1 VLLRAF
7 DLIEV
12 VKDTSCCGAAVFLSP
27 DHMHLLL
34 LPFRVFR
41 RFVDERC
48 AQAAAALSFSTLLSL
63 VPMIAIAVVIIS
75 RLPFAEGLSK
85 ALEQFLLANLLPDR
99 AGNIIVKYVGEFTR
113 KTQHLPLVGGLALIA
128 TALIQMLTIEHT
140 FNAIWEV
147 RESRPL
153 LRRIAMH
160 LLALL
165 LGPLLFGGSLV
176 VTTFIASTSL
186 GLVEEPFWAK
196 ADLLKAVTFALM
208 AALFALV
215 YWAVPNRRIVRWH
228 AACGGLLA
236 ALGFALM
243 QRLFGLYVAK
253 LPTYAVIYGA
263 FAAIPIFLLWL
274 YLSWAVILVGALVV
288 AELPSRPPTRRGES
302 R

>member
-1 VLLRAF
+1 
-7 DLIEV
+7 
-12 VKDTSCCGAAVFLSP
+12 
-27 DHMHLLL
+27 MHALL
-34 LPFRVFR
+34 LPFRVFK

-63 VPMIAIAVVIIS
+63 VPMIAIAVAIIAP
-75 RLPFAEGLSK
+75 LPFAEGLSK

-99 AGNIIVKYVGEFTR
+99 AGTIIAKYVGEFTQ
-113 KTQHLPLVGGLALIA
+113 KTQHLTQIGVLALIA
-128 TALIQMLTIEHT
+128 TALVQMLTIEHA
-140 FNAIWEV
+140 FNAIWGV
-147 RESRPL
+147 RENRPL

-165 LGPLLFGGSLV
+165 LGPLLFGGSLA
-176 VTTFIASTSL
+176 VTTFVASAGF

-196 ADLLKAVTFALM
+196 ADLLKAVAFTFMTAMFAL
-208 AALFALV
+208 L
-215 YWAVPNRRIVRWH
+215 YWAVPNRRVVPWH
-228 AACGGLLA
+228 AALGGLLA

-263 FAAIPIFLLWL
+263 FAAIPVFLLWL

-288 AELPSRPPTRRGES
+288 AELPARPATGRGVSR
-302 R
+302 